1 MSVSVPDKAVA
12 DEAERTHAL
21 DATRS
26 FIVQAPAGSGK
37 TELLVRRYLQLLR
50 SVRQPEEILAITFTR
65 KAAAE
70 MKQRILKS
78 LNENPIAGIVAAD
91 ISSRMRVQTIDALCA
106 SLTRQMPVLAAFGA
120 QPQTAENPAGLY
132 AEAARRAFALEPRN
146 PPAETLLAHLD
157 NNVAAAVDL
166 LAGMLARRDQWLRK
180 TGLAPERA
188 ELEAVFG
195 AERDRLTAIAGK
207 QLPGAS
213 VELAA
218 ELLTKK
224 GAWRKKNKRA
234 QALEAEDRN
243 GSVLQALVA
252 LMASPPAHYTQAQW
266 VVLSAMLKLLPRAVA
281 ELKIVSAELGQV
293 DFTEIAQGAVRALGE
308 PDAPTDLLLSLDV
321 RLKHILIDEFQDTS
335 ISQWELLRRLSAGW
349 QNDDGR
355 TLFVVGDPM
364 QSIYRFRE
372 AEVGLFL
379 GARQYGIEEL
389 SLQFLRLTTNFRS
402 QRGIVDWVNAS
413 FPVVLPRHE
422 DAVSGAVPYAAAVAH
437 HDAMPGEAVQ
447 WHLSDERT
455 SEAARLV
462 EIVREARAADAAA
475 TIAVLVRNRTHLGH
489 IVPALQEAGIRFR
502 AVEIEPL
509 GEKQVVQD
517 LFALTR
523 ALEHPAD
530 RIAWLALLRAPW
542 CGLTPCDL
550 SLLAEGAAETIWD
563 LIRDEARL
571 ATLDGGTRARV
582 ARVTAV
588 LEPVISNR
596 LRGNLR
602 DAVEGLWLA
611 LGGPACCREAA
622 ELEQAAMF
630 LDELERVE
638 EAGAIADPVAFA
650 ESLEKLFAPPDLA
663 AGDDAVQIMTVHKSK
678 GLEFDT
684 VIVPGL
690 DRAPRANTA
699 PLLMWKLL
707 PQTGLL
713 LAPIH
718 AAGGAK
724 DACYEYVRRMESA
737 AEELES
743 GRLLYVAATRAKS
756 RLHLLGC
763 IKRDDSGAA
772 KQPVRRSLLR
782 PLWPF
787 AAEKVAPAAAPA
799 AAPAVVIPRAPML
812 SRFADGFVSP
822 PPPPAVE
829 WRASAAA
836 QQSNEVIEFSWVG
849 ETARHVGSVVHRWM
863 QRIAD
868 DGLDGWTPARVAALQ
883 PRLLRELDRR
893 GVPREH
899 TAAAAARVVRA
910 LLQTLQDAR
919 GRWLLAAHPEAQSE
933 YRMRVAV
940 NGVVH
945 GCVMDR
951 VFRDADG
958 TRWIVDYKTSGHEG
972 GKVEAFLDQERQR
985 YEKQLARYA
994 MALGE
999 ATTMLGLYF
1008 PLLSGWRAW
1017 KDPQG

>member
-1 MSVSVPDKAVA
+1 MSGAPQPTAVA
-12 DEAERTHAL
+12 DEAQRTHAL
-21 DATRS
+21 DVSRS

-50 SVRQPEEILAITFTR
+50 TVQQPEEILAITFTR

-70 MKQRILKS
+70 MKHRILKS
-78 LNENPIAGIVAAD
+78 LNEQPIDGVVAAD

-120 QPQTAENPAGLY
+120 QPQTAEKPGGLY
-132 AEAARRAFALEPRN
+132 DEAARRAFALEPRN
-146 PPAETLLAHLD
+146 APAEILLAHLD
-157 NNVAAAVDL
+157 NDVTAAVDL
-166 LAGMLARRDQWLRK
+166 LSGMLARRDQWLDK
-180 TGLAPERA
+180 TGRVRERA
-188 ELEAVFG
+188 ELEAAFA
-195 AERDRLTAIAGK
+195 AEHER
-207 QLPGAS
+207 
-213 VELAA
+213 LAA
-218 ELLTKK
+218 AARVLVPDASQALAVELLTKQ
-224 GAWRKKNKRA
+224 GTWRAKNKRA
-234 QALEAEDRN
+234 QALAAVDHDGAMLR
-243 GSVLQALVA
+243 ALTA
-252 LMASPPAHYTQAQW
+252 LLAAPPAQYTDAQW
-266 VVLSAMLKLLPRAVA
+266 TVLGAMLALLRLGAAQLKVVFA
-281 ELKIVSAELGQV
+281 ERGEV

-335 ISQWELLRRLSAGW
+335 ISQWELLRRLTAGW

-379 GARQYGIEEL
+379 AAREHGIAGL

-402 QRGIVDWVNAS
+402 QRGIVDWVNAT
-413 FPVVLPRHE
+413 FPLVLPRHE
-422 DAVSGAVPYAAAVAH
+422 DAVSGAVPYAAAAAH
-437 HDAMPGEAVQ
+437 HGQMPGAAVQ
-447 WHLSDERT
+447 WHLSEERA

-462 EIVREARAADAAA
+462 GIIEDTRAADAHG
-475 TIAVLVRNRTHLGH
+475 TLAVLVRNRTHLGH
-489 IVPALQEAGIRFR
+489 IVPALQAAGIPFR
-502 AVEIEPL
+502 AVEIEAL

-550 SLLAEGAAETIWD
+550 ALLAEGAADTVWD
-563 LIRDEARL
+563 LLHDEARL
-571 ATLDGGTRARV
+571 ATLAASARARI
-582 ARVTAV
+582 ARVVAV
-588 LEPVISNR
+588 LQPALANR

-602 DAVEGLWLA
+602 DAVEGVWLA
-611 LGGPACCREAA
+611 LGGPACCRQAA

-630 LDELERVE
+630 LNELERVE
-638 EAGAIADPVAFA
+638 EAGAIADPAAFA

-663 AGDDAVQIMTVHKSK
+663 AGEDAVQIMTVHKSK

-690 DRAPRANTA
+690 DRAPRASSA
-699 PLLMWKLL
+699 PLLVWKLL

-718 AAGGAK
+718 AAGGTK
-724 DACYEYVRRMESA
+724 DACYEYVRRLESA
-737 AEELES
+737 AEELEA
-743 GRLLYVAATRAKS
+743 GRLLYVAATRARS

-763 IKRDDSGAA
+763 IKRDDAGVPR
-772 KQPVRRSLLR
+772 QPPRRSLLR
-782 PLWPF
+782 PLWSF
-787 AAEKVAPAAAPA
+787 AAGQVAASAAPA

-812 SRFADGFVSP
+812 SRLADGVVLP
-822 PPPPAVE
+822 APPAAVA
-829 WRASAAA
+829 WRVSAAA
-836 QQSNEVIEFSWVG
+836 QQPNEIIEFSWVG

-868 DGLDGWTPARVAALQ
+868 DGLEGWTTARVNALQ
-883 PRLLRELDRR
+883 PRLLRELERR

-899 TAAAAARVVRA
+899 RVAAAARAVRA
-910 LLQTLQDAR
+910 LAQTLDDER
-919 GRWLLAAHPEAQSE
+919 GRWLLGAHADAQSE
-933 YRMRVAV
+933 YRMRVVV

-972 GKVEAFLDQERQR
+972 GQLEAFLDQERQR

-994 MALGE
+994 RALGE
-999 ATTMLGLYF
+999 TSSMLGLYF
-1008 PLLSGWRAW
+1008 PLLAGWRAW
-1017 KDPQG
+1017 KDNG

>member
-1 MSVSVPDKAVA
+1 MSVSAPDKAVA

-120 QPQTAENPAGLY
+120 QPQTAEKPQGLY
-132 AEAARRAFALEPRN
+132 EEAARRAFALEPRN

-188 ELEAVFG
+188 ELEAAFA

-207 QLPGAS
+207 HLSDAS
-213 VELAA
+213 VELAT

-252 LMASPPAHYTQAQW
+252 LMASPPAQYTEAQW
-266 VVLSAMLKLLPRAVA
+266 AVLSAMLKLLPRAVA
-281 ELKIVSAELGQV
+281 ELKIVFAELGQV

-335 ISQWELLRRLSAGW
+335 ISQWELLRRLTAGW

-379 GARQYGIEEL
+379 GARQYGIEGL

-402 QRGIVDWVNAS
+402 QRGIVDWVNAT
-413 FPVVLPRHE
+413 FPVVLPQHE

-437 HDAMPGEAVQ
+437 HDAMPGDAVQ
-447 WHLSDERT
+447 WHLSDER
-455 SEAARLV
+455 SAEAARLV
-462 EIVREARAADAAA
+462 GIVQDARAADAAA

-563 LIRDEARL
+563 LMRDEARL
-571 ATLDGGTRARV
+571 ATLDGGARARV
-582 ARVTAV
+582 ARLTAV
-588 LEPVISNR
+588 LEPAISNR

-718 AAGGAK
+718 AAGGTK

-787 AAEKVAPAAAPA
+787 AADQVAPAAAPA
-799 AAPAVVIPRAPML
+799 AGPAVVIPRAPML
-812 SRFADGFVSP
+812 SRIADGFVSP

-836 QQSNEVIEFSWVG
+836 QQANEVIEFSWVG

-868 DGLDGWTPARVAALQ
+868 DGLDGWTPARVDALQ
-883 PRLLRELDRR
+883 PRLLLELERR

-899 TAAAAARVVRA
+899 TAAAAARAVRA
-910 LLQTLQDAR
+910 LVQTLEDPR
-919 GRWLLAAHPEAQSE
+919 GRWLLAAHPDAQSE
-933 YRMRVAV
+933 YRMRVVA

-999 ATTMLGLYF
+999 TSTMLGLYF

-1017 KDPQG
+1017 KDPKG